1 MKKVMGTNL
10 ATARGQD
17 TFLLYFSGFVC
28 HPDFDPRLALEDSTK
43 RTSDRMSFF
52 VLYERE
58 ETMPDGQMGTRGL
71 LRNSSVSHL
80 PA

>member
-1 MKKVMGTNL
+1 MDRVL
-10 ATARGQD
+10 SSLI
-17 TFLLYFSGFVC
+17 LLGLLGY
-28 HPDFDPRLALEDSTK
+28 PDFDPRLALENSTK

-58 ETMPDGQMGTRGL
+58 ETMPAGQMGTRGL